1 MKDIGYIK
9 REITFFS
16 GHGRQ
21 ISANSILKN
30 PISMWVLS
38 QLFYKTSTSGSC
50 WCCIILL
57 FQIRVWEM
65 IMTWRIPKV
74 LSFGHTLR
82 IVLFTNFQ
90 IPSSN
95 FHSPSSATITYP
107 THPRK
112 TLQLQSSHG
121 VPRIG
126 YNTDKEVQIWDST
139 TDWSSWRSLKS
150 WSLLIGQ
157 VKLGN
162 SCLIQKDLFCTVQ
175 IWAIVPQGCA
185 NTRAKGVF
193 FKVCN
198 VCTKTY
204 QDSFHKT
211 LKKVGKW
218 AIPDEYGQKKQCQVA
233 EDPKVE
239 CLSFQWHTKFAVTQ
253 CGIVQ

>member
-1 MKDIGYIK
+1 MLHCP
-9 REITFFS
+9 S
-16 GHGRQ
+16 
-21 ISANSILKN
+21 ISDKSL
-30 PISMWVLS
+30 
-38 QLFYKTSTSGSC
+38 
-50 WCCIILL
+50 
-57 FQIRVWEM
+57 EM
-65 IMTWRIPKV
+65 MMTWRIPKV

-112 TLQLQSSHG
+112 TLQLRSSHG

-139 TDWSSWRSLKS
+139 TDWRSWCSLKS

-162 SCLIQKDLFCTVQ
+162 FCLHTKRSLLYSTNVSNCATRLCQH
-175 IWAIVPQGCA
+175 QGQRCA
-185 NTRAKGVF
+185 F

-211 LKKVGKW
+211 LKKLGKW